1 METRIVREMPASE
14 YHALPGASA
23 SRLAD
28 FSRSPAHARWRMDHP
43 EAPTPAMILGT
54 AAHCLILEPDRFAD
68 QFVVAEKCSAV
79 KKSGEQCENPGKVCC
94 GDEWF
99 CGVHGKGAGS
109 GDGRTILSPDE
120 AEAVRGMA
128 ASVHS
133 HPAAR
138 ALLDRVAQVEL
149 SAFWT
154 DSASGVGCKARI
166 DLLTKDNVIGDLK
179 TTEDASPEAFAR
191 SVWNYKYHVQAIHY
205 LRGLLASMATACDDY
220 QIIAVEKSA
229 PYAVA
234 VYRINEEQL
243 MLGKKQLDEMLTRWA
258 ECEKSAT
265 WPAYSDGVVELSLPA
280 WAVRTL

>member
-1 METRIVREMPASE
+1 
-14 YHALPGASA
+14 
-23 SRLAD
+23 
-28 FSRSPAHARWRMDHP
+28 MDHP
-43 EAPTPAMILGT
+43 ETPTPAMILGA
-54 AAHCLILEPDRFAD
+54 AAHCLILEPDRFAE
-68 QFVVAEKCSAV
+68 QFAVAGRCCAV
-79 KKSGEQCENPGKVCC
+79 KKTGERCENPGKACA

-99 CGVHGKGAGS
+99 CGVHAKGIGGG
-109 GDGRTILSPDE
+109 GDGRTILSPDD

-128 ASVHS
+128 AAVNA

-154 DSASGVGCKARI
+154 DQASGVFCKGRI

-179 TTEDASPEAFAR
+179 TTEDDASPEGFAR
-191 SVWNYKYHVQAIHY
+191 SVCKYKYHVQAIHY

-243 MLGKKQLDEMLTRWA
+243 MLGKNQIDEMLTRWA

-265 WPAYSDGVVELSLPA
+265 WPAYADGVVELSLPA